1 MDVSRI
7 LIAMCGF
14 GLSVCL
20 FFSIGALSG
29 LHRAAIKSNAIQEE
43 AEELIDRLDERLDEL
58 ESIPTDTPPIT
69 SQEKEER
76 FMISAVNRMIG
87 VYGNNGDL
95 LRIVDVSIDT
105 LPKSERDRLQKG
117 LFVDS
122 WQEVETI
129 LQNYDA

>member
-29 LHRAAIKSNAIQEE
+29 LHRTAIKSNAIQEE

-58 ESIPTDTPPIT
+58 ESIPTDTPPIL

-105 LPKSERDRLQKG
+105 LPKSERERLQKG
-117 LFVDS
+117 LFVNS